1 MGNSDKNVHTHIQR
15 HHQSDY
21 GKAIYELNESG
32 IGKEYSG
39 GYKLPPQFCRL
50 KCQVCNKKFPDKDLL
65 DNHQEL
71 EHINFW
77 VKKHAEKSKKV
88 SEKREKIKGE
98 FQCEFCEKT
107 FEYQKTL
114 KAHMFSHTGNWPYS
128 CDICGK
134 GVSSKYNLDRH
145 RLQVHTKEYKFKCE
159 VCGN

>member
-1 MGNSDKNVHTHIQR
+1 MS
-15 HHQSDY
+15 
-21 GKAIYELNESG
+21 A
-32 IGKEYSG
+32 
-39 GYKLPPQFCRL
+39 L

-71 EHINFW
+71 EHMNFW
-77 VKKHAEKSKKV
+77 TKKHAEKLKKV

-159 VCGN
+159 VCGNKFFDNYELMKHYKARHLELYEKIQADKVDKEKLVEMFKINDFE